1 MGRRDWQTQAAI
13 VTEAQLRLISLH
25 LEGDLQGDP
34 SPAHEAKSVIVIQ
47 PPEGTL
53 AEVLTGFVDLD
64 ADTDV
69 AGSGYAALEVMAW
82 DEWDPIGDPGVFSW
96 GSIGV
101 LIDAEFDEDGG
112 NVHWASRELKVTLGA
127 GGSVIPT
134 TADAVNG
141 LMDRIA
147 FSYDNPLGFAMTN
160 LYEVVAPEDGE
171 LDVTLDL
178 LVRLREV
185 G

>member
-1 MGRRDWQTQAAI
+1 MGRPDWQQSSAI
-13 VTEAQLRLISLH
+13 VTEAQLQLLSLH
-25 LEGDLQGDP
+25 LEGELLGDP
-34 SPAHEAKSVIVIQ
+34 TPAHEVYDVIVIQ
-47 PPEGTL
+47 PPQGTL

-64 ADTDV
+64 ADVDV
-69 AGSGYAALEVMAW
+69 GGSGYASLEVMAW
-82 DEWDPIGDPGVFSW
+82 DEWEPITEPGVFSW
-96 GSIGV
+96 GSIGT
-101 LIDAEFDEDGG
+101 LIDVHFDEDGG

-134 TADAVNG
+134 TAEALNG
-141 LMDRIA
+141 LMDRIT